1 MSFVIILALAGIIFI
16 SLEVILPGMIMGI
29 LGVIL
34 CFSSIATVFTTD
46 ELPPAFL
53 GFGGRFMLST
63 IILLVT
69 LLSIGIWL
77 KYFDKFPW
85 ANRLVLKSSSSGKI
99 ESTKNKEIIGSTGQ
113 AISDLKPTGNVKI
126 EGLPETSY
134 VIAENGFIE
143 AGSAIKI
150 IQVDGRTVTVRQI
163 TT

>member
-99 ESTKNKEIIGSTGQ
+99 ESTENKEIIGSTGQ

-163 TT
+163 TP